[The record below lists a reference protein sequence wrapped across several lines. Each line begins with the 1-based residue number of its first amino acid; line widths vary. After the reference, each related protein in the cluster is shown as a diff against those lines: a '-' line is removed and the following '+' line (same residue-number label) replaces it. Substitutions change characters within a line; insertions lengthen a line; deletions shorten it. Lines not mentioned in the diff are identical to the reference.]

1 MNSATQSGVQNCP
14 FVRSFSR
21 LILERG
27 SMYVFVSAMSFYFN
41 ESIPIFMDLAK
52 EFETDNTKVLDKT
65 V

>member
-1 MNSATQSGVQNCP
+1 
-14 FVRSFSR
+14 
-21 LILERG
+21 
-27 SMYVFVSAMSFYFN
+27 MYVFVSAMSFYFN